1 MSDDCIFCK
10 IVRGELP
17 SEKIYE
23 DDEVVAFNDINPAAP
38 VHFLVVPKKHIET
51 LDDVGVE
58 HEQLLGRLLRTA
70 SALAR
75 EKGVAEEGYRQVI
88 NCRRAG
94 GQVVFH
100 IHVHILGG
108 RQMRRMG

>member
-1 MSDDCIFCK
+1 MSDECIFCK
-10 IVRGELP
+10 IVRGDLP

-23 DDEVVAFNDINPAAP
+23 DDEIVAFNDINPAAP
-38 VHFLVVPKKHIET
+38 VHFLVIPKIHIET
-51 LDDVGVE
+51 LDDVGEE
-58 HEQLLGRLLRTA
+58 HERLLGRMLRVA
-70 SALAR
+70 STLAR
-75 EKGVAEEGYRQVI
+75 ERGVAEEGYRQVI

-94 GQVVFH
+94 GQIVFH